1 MTTLPKIND
10 YGLLRE
16 RIYQILKTY
25 IIEGELKEDAKI
37 TEAELSKQLGVSKT
51 PVREALSR
59 LVVEGLITL
68 HPNKRMTIAKI
79 SSKDIIE
86 VYQLRKWVCG
96 LAATL
101 LASKIT
107 EEDIVKFRE
116 MIREMELFVEK
127 GKIIEYSKVADRY
140 HRLMQHLSGNSRM
153 ENLSNNLHEQ
163 VYRYRVKSLKV
174 KGRIEKSL
182 SEHKK
187 IIEAIIRNDPEQA
200 KKFCQEHLDN
210 ALKNILRNT
219 IDEKQ

>member
-1 MTTLPKIND
+1 MATLPKIND

-59 LVVEGLITL
+59 LVIEGLITL
-68 HPNKRMTIAKI
+68 HPNKRMTITKI
-79 SSKDIIE
+79 STKDVIE
-86 VYQLRKWVCG
+86 VYQLRKCLCG

-101 LASKIT
+101 AATRIT
-107 EEDIVKFRE
+107 EEDVVKFRE

-127 GKIIEYSKVADRY
+127 GKVIEYSKAADRY
-140 HRLMQHLSGNSRM
+140 HSLMQHLSGNSRL

-187 IIEAIIRNDPEQA
+187 IIEAIIRNDPKQA

-210 ALKNILRNT
+210 ALKNILRNSM
-219 IDEKQ
+219 DEK

>member
-1 MTTLPKIND
+1 MATLPKIND

-25 IIEGELKEDAKI
+25 IIEGEFKEDAKI

-51 PVREALSR
+51 PVREAISR
-59 LVVEGLITL
+59 LVIEGLITL
-68 HPNKRMTIAKI
+68 HPNKRMTITKI
-79 SSKDIIE
+79 SAKDVIE
-86 VYQLRKWVCG
+86 VYQLRKCLCG
-96 LAATL
+96 LSATL

-116 MIREMELFVEK
+116 IIREMELFVKK
-127 GKIIEYSKVADRY
+127 GNVIEYSKSADRF
-140 HRLMQHLSGNSRM
+140 HSLMQHLSGNSRLG
-153 ENLSNNLHEQ
+153 NLSNNLHEQ
-163 VYRYRVKSLKV
+163 VYRYRIKSLKV

-182 SEHKK
+182 NEHKK
-187 IIEAIIRNDPEQA
+187 IIEALIRHDSEQA

-210 ALKNILRNT
+210 ALQNILRNT